1 LKKFIETGDG
11 TELMA
16 QLEILT
22 SAKSDLEDL
31 TFKMND
37 QMIEEYLKLPTLNIK
52 SSIKEFNDTEE
63 RDGYEGGEIVLLG
76 AYSGCVDEDTEYFNG
91 VEWKKMSDYIEG
103 EKVLSYD
110 IENKKAILDFPVSYH
125 HNPEHKFYHF
135 KTKYGIDMMLT
146 PEHRVY
152 YQSQSGC
159 RNWNWNNKTAKELA
173 DINNSDKKFIQ
184 NRNIIGGFDYNFGK
198 GLDYSNEEIDLC
210 LAAKADANINN
221 NMACFNLKKKYK
233 IDRIKYLCDYLKI
246 RHTITYCNGYT
257 RLCIPLNR
265 LKDCSKHF
273 GKEWHDISKEQAKY
287 ISERITMWD
296 GDCKHLYR
304 TTNKSDA
311 DFVQFIFAGL
321 GYRTSINVDSRKN
334 LRSPKGYENKK
345 YSWNKKCY
353 CVGRCIKKVCNLKQQ
368 NRNKIEL
375 QELKSDSYCFRTKYD
390 TLILR
395 RNNCIFITGN
405 CGKTSWMLQECVNV
419 VKQGFNV
426 GCFILGET
434 YQHEVVEKILS
445 YLEDKPRREVKTNFK
460 ELYKKNES
468 TFDKITFLN
477 STEQGKPISVH
488 TLIRNLDKHKDH
500 LDFIIIDYDGKFAS
514 PAKDGRELPVY
525 AYDRQNYLAL
535 RQWIDKNK
543 KVLVIA
549 TQMSFSD
556 KGSKMNVNNLRGG
569 KIKFEVA
576 DICIS
581 LFRNQANNSGV
592 MKCLKAR
599 NGAPFDRVVTYDS
612 NLKFS
617 YYDNYKEANAREI

>member
-1 LKKFIETGDG
+1 
-11 TELMA
+11 
-16 QLEILT
+16 
-22 SAKSDLEDL
+22 
-31 TFKMND
+31 
-37 QMIEEYLKLPTLNIK
+37 LPTLNIK

-76 AYSGCVDEDTEYFNG
+76 AYSGCVDEETEYFNG
-91 VEWKKMSDYIEG
+91 VEWKKISDYVEG

-110 IENKKAILDFPVSYH
+110 INNEKAILDFPICYH
-125 HNPEHKFYHF
+125 HNAEHKFYHF
-135 KTKYGIDMMLT
+135 RTKYGIDMMLT

-152 YQSQSGC
+152 FQSKSGC
-159 RNWNWNNKTAKELA
+159 GNWNWNSKTAQELVN
-173 DINNSDKKFIQ
+173 DNNSDRRFMQSRGILG
-184 NRNIIGGFDYNFGK
+184 NFDYDFGG
-198 GLDYSNEEIDLC
+198 GLDYSNEEIDLF
-210 LAAKADANINN
+210 LAIKADANIEG
-221 NMACFNLKKKYK
+221 NMVRFNLKKKYK
-233 IDRIKYLCDYLKI
+233 IDRIKYLCDHLKI
-246 RHTITYCNGYT
+246 RHNTTYHDDYVRIG
-257 RLCIPLNR
+257 IPLDR
-265 LKDCSKHF
+265 IKDKSKHF
-273 GKEWHDISKEQAKY
+273 GSEWYNINKEQAKY
-287 ISERITMWD
+287 ISERIIMWD
-296 GDCKHLYR
+296 GDCDRLYR

-311 DFVQFIFAGL
+311 DFIQFIFAGL
-321 GYRTSINVDSRKN
+321 GYRTSINIDDRKY
-334 LRSPKGYENKK
+334 LRSPKDYKDKE
-345 YSWNKKCY
+345 YSWDKECY
-353 CVGRCIKKVCNLKQQ
+353 CVRKCVKKTYNLKQQ
-368 NRNKIEL
+368 SHRDKIEL

-405 CGKTSWMLQECVNV
+405 CGKTSWMLQECINV
-419 VKQGFNV
+419 VKQGFNA

-445 YLEDKPRREVKTNFK
+445 YLEDKPRREVKAHFK
-460 ELYKKNES
+460 EFYKKNES
-468 TFDKITFLN
+468 IFNKITFLN
-477 STEQGKPISVH
+477 STELGKSISVH
-488 TLIRNLDKHKDH
+488 TLIRNLDKHKDD

-535 RQWIDKNK
+535 RQWVDKNK

-556 KGSKMNVNNLRGG
+556 KGSKMNVNNIRGG

-581 LFRNQANNSGV
+581 LFRNQTDNTGT

-612 NLKFS
+612 NLKFGYHES
-617 YYDNYKEANAREI
+617 YRDANARNI